1 MTKYLGIKNES
12 ICLISDRPFINSEY
26 KIIELPKELEVL
38 SNKELVLNYKIKDG
52 KIVSIVGEKNIKN
65 LKVALINNWK
75 MQCGISTYAE
85 FLYNDLIPHLNDY
98 KLFIEKNSNP
108 TGPLNKLENIIIPED
123 RIVSCWERG
132 KPLKKLILEVHKY
145 NPDIVLIQHEFGIF
159 PDAKYW
165 LSLMSQ
171 LNKYRVIVIMHS
183 TFHHQDKTVFEA
195 SCQEIIVH
203 LSGAKELLEKEKQI
217 SAKIHV
223 VPHGCPNKI
232 DKEKLWNSYRS
243 KHTILSVGF
252 GFRYKLWEQTIEATA
267 LLKNKYSDI
276 FFTALFSES
285 PYNKIEH
292 QLYFNDLQ
300 KLISELG
307 VEDHVGIIRGF
318 QSENVVSTFL
328 KMNSV
333 LAFPYT
339 NDPQHDMFGASGSAR
354 FCMSHNI
361 PTISSNINH
370 FSDLPTIKVNDVKS
384 MAETIDKLFS
394 DITLVNDQL
403 KKQEIYLNENSWKK
417 TAEKFIN
424 ILENKE

>member
-98 KLFIEKNSNP
+98 KLFIEKNNNP

-132 KPLKKLILEVHKY
+132 KPLKELILEVHKY

-195 SCQEIIVH
+195 SCKEIVVH

-217 SAKIHV
+217 NAKIHV
-223 VPHGCPNKI
+223 IPHGCPNKMEI
-232 DKEKLWNSYRS
+232 EKLWNSYRS
-243 KHTILSVGF
+243 THTILQVGF
-252 GFRYKLWEQTIEATA
+252 GFRYKGFQNTIEAVA
-267 LLKNKYSDI
+267 LLKNKYPDI

-300 KLISELG
+300 KLISDLG
-307 VEDHVGIIRGF
+307 VENNIGIIRGY
-318 QSENVVSTFL
+318 QSENVISTFL

-333 LAFPYT
+333 LVFPYI
-339 NDPQHDMFGASGSAR
+339 NDPMHDMFGASGAAR
-354 FCMSHNI
+354 IGIGHNI
-361 PTISSNINH
+361 PVISSNINH
-370 FSDLPTIKVNDVKS
+370 FSDLPTIKSDTPKEI
-384 MAETIDKLFS
+384 AESLDKLFS
-394 DITLVNDQL
+394 DPKLV
-403 KKQEIYLNENSWKK
+403 KKQLENQEEYLIENSWKK
-417 TAEKFIN
+417 TAEKFVKI
-424 ILENKE
+424 IENKN